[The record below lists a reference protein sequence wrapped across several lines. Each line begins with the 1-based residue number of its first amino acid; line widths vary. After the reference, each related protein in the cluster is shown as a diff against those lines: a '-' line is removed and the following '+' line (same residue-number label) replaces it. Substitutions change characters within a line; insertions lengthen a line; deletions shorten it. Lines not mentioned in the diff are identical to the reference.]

1 MSFDPVTAAF
11 EVGGKLIDRLWPDPE
26 ERDKAKLK
34 LAELQQNGELALL
47 TAETELAKAQTE
59 INKIE
64 AGSSDKFVSRGRPFI
79 LWVCGI
85 AFAYHFVLQPL
96 IAFIMTASGHPVDL
110 PAFDMDALNTVLM
123 GLLGLGGYR
132 TVEKIRGVATK

>member
-1 MSFDPVTAAF
+1 MAIDPLTAVFDI
-11 EVGGKLIDRLWPDPE
+11 GGKLIDRLWPDPNQ
-26 ERDKAKLK
+26 RDAAKL
-34 LAELQQNGELALL
+34 ELLKMQQTGELAEL

-64 AGSSDKFVSRGRPFI
+64 AASGDKFSSRWRPFI
-79 LWVCGI
+79 GWTCGV

-96 IAFIMTASGHPVDL
+96 LAFVLAANGIIVAL

-123 GLLGLGGYR
+123 GMLGLGGMR
-132 TVEKIRGVATK
+132 TFERVKGVK